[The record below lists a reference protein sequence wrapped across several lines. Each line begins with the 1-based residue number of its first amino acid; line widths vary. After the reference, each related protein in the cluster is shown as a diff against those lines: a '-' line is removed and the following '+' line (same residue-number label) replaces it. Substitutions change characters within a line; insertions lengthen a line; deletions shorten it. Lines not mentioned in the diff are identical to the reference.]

1 MTAVH
6 PRVASRPV
14 FASDRLR
21 TVPVMAVALGLVAGG
36 VAFVGAGVPSYWG
49 DEAASVM
56 SASRSLP
63 SLFGLLAHIDAVHG
77 LYYLFL
83 HFWIQLFGSGEAVV
97 RLPSA
102 IAVATAVAGVVVL
115 TARLYDPFT
124 AATAGAIAAVIP
136 QLTRMAVEAR
146 SYAFAMAVAVWLT
159 VLFVMLL
166 ERTTPSRRLWVAY
179 AVGLAASVYLFL
191 YLGLLLL
198 VHAVVLLAKR
208 PGAAVIRRWA
218 AAATAAA
225 VLAAPMAIIGYG
237 ERGQIAFLSRRD
249 YATATSL
256 FVRQWFS
263 SWPFAIAAWTL
274 IAIAI
279 VGAVLA
285 FRRSRTIDLGV
296 VLAVTWTVLPTA
308 LLLIGDRLV
317 TPMYDV
323 RYPTF
328 CVPGVALLMA
338 IGARELARLARGR
351 RVARAATATVIVAAL
366 AAVSLPTYVAQRQPF
381 AKDGG
386 SDLRQSAQL
395 LASLASPG
403 DAVVFDQTVKPSRR
417 PRLAKALY
425 PTSFAGLADVA
436 LTKPYAQRHHLWD
449 GVAPLTDVEASLAAH
464 HVVWA
469 VELDG
474 SASNDVA
481 VLESLGYDVAAVHP
495 VHRTN
500 IVELVKE

>member
-14 FASDRLR
+14 FALDRLR
-21 TVPVMAVALGLVAGG
+21 TVPVMALALGMVAGG
-36 VAFVGAGVPSYWG
+36 VTFIGAGVPSYWG

-83 HFWIQLFGSGEAVV
+83 HFWIQLFGSSEAVV

-102 IAVATAVAGVVVL
+102 VAVAAAVAGVVVL
-115 TARLYDPFT
+115 AGRLYDPFT

-146 SYAFAMAVAVWLT
+146 SYAFAMAVAVWLS
-159 VLFVMLL
+159 VLFMELL
-166 ERTTPSRRLWVAY
+166 GRSTPSRRLWVAY

-198 VHAVVLLAKR
+198 VHAVVLLARR
-208 PGAAVIRRWA
+208 PGIPVARRWA
-218 AAATAAA
+218 AAAIAA
-225 VLAAPMAIIGYG
+225 VVLSAPMAVIGYA
-237 ERGQIAFLSRRD
+237 ERGQIAFLARRD
-249 YATATSL
+249 YATATSIL
-256 FVRQWFS
+256 VRQWFS
-263 SWPFAIAAWTL
+263 SWPFAIAAWVL
-274 IAIAI
+274 IAVGIA
-279 VGAVLA
+279 GAVLA
-285 FRRSRTIDLGV
+285 FRRSRTVDIGA
-296 VLAVTWTVLPTA
+296 VLAVTWTVLPTS
-308 LLLIGDRLV
+308 LLLVADRLL
-317 TPMYDV
+317 TPMYDL
-323 RYPTF
+323 RYPAF

-338 IGARELARLARGR
+338 IGVRELARLAHGR
-351 RVARAATATVIVAAL
+351 RVARATTAAVIVAAL
-366 AAVSLPTYVAQRQPF
+366 AAASLPTYLAQRQPF

-386 SDLRQSAQL
+386 SDLRQSARL

-403 DAVVFDQTVKPSRR
+403 DAVVFDQSVKPSRR
-417 PRLAKALY
+417 PRIAKALY
-425 PTSFAGLADVA
+425 PASFTGLADVE
-436 LTKPYAQRHHLWD
+436 LTTPYTHRARLWD
-449 GVAPLTDVEASLAAH
+449 RVAPLTDVEASLAGH
-464 HVVWA
+464 PVVWA
-469 VELDG
+469 VEVGG
-474 SASNDVA
+474 SSSDDVA

-500 IVELVKE
+500 IVELVRE